1 MGIKNMCRIH
11 NGGNKEAA
19 KKLGYCE
26 GKIRDF
32 FGKQKGFIG
41 IKDLFIDEKR
51 TEPGG
56 SVTVIMDGQEKW
68 QNVESLR
75 EEFYKQTRL
84 FGIKVIFEAKRN
96 TANQS
101 ALNIQEGG
109 NHYKDMKIQPV
120 EFIMANN
127 IGYMEGNVIKYVSR
141 YKNKNGIEDLKKARH
156 YIDMLI
162 EELSK

>member
-1 MGIKNMCRIH
+1 MGIKEICSINKENR
-11 NGGNKEAA
+11 KEAA
-19 KKLGYCE
+19 ERLGFCE

-32 FGKQKGFIG
+32 FKKQKGFIG
-41 IKDLFIDEKR
+41 IRQIFIDEKR

-56 SVTVIMDGQEKW
+56 SVVIIMDGQEKW
-68 QNVESLR
+68 QDVEQLR
-75 EEFYKQTRL
+75 EEFYKSTRL
-84 FGIKVIFEAKRN
+84 FGIKVMFEAKRSKKDG
-96 TANQS
+96 S

-120 EFIMANN
+120 EFIMANQ

-141 YKNKNGIEDLKKARH
+141 YKNKNGVEDLKKARH